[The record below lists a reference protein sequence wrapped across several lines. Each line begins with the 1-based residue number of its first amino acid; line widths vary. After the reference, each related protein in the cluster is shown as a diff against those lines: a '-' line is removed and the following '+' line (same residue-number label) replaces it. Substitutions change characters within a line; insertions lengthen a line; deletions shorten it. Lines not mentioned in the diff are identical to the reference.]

1 MTPFLSFIAGQR
13 YFNSSLLSNL
23 TLQPLPTSGS
33 EASSTLGVEEGDDPA
48 AAAVDPVGGS

>member
-1 MTPFLSFIAGQR
+1 MTPFFSFIAGQR

-33 EASSTLGVEEGDDPA
+33 EASSTLGVEEGDDLA
-48 AAAVDPVGGS
+48 AAVVDPVGGS